1 MLKFC
6 NYHEPEFPRI
16 SVLQSPDFPTPQYL
30 KPSISL
36 YVCTFDTRNSQFLYA
51 STISE
56 RFDDLK
62 YPISQYLKLLN
73 LWSINGNP
81 KKVCTYQRCLTKR
94 SLIVSIICSVHDSSD
109 GIVVVI
115 IEATGA
121 CHKSPGLRPDVLKM
135 APFRD
140 PRVS

>member
-6 NYHEPEFPRI
+6 NYHEPEFFRI
-16 SVLQSPDFPTPQYL
+16 PVLRSSDFPTPQNL
-30 KPSISL
+30 KPSTSP
-36 YVCTFDTRNSQFLYA
+36 YVCTFDTRNSEFLYA

-56 RFDDLK
+56 RFNDLK
-62 YPISQYLKLLN
+62 HPISQYLKLLN
-73 LWSINGNP
+73 QWSINSNP
-81 KKVCTYQRCLTKR
+81 KKACTYQRCLTKR

-140 PRVS
+140 PRVL